1 MNSSATR
8 AVMTDDQDREKIDE
22 LSNEVAALTARLDA
36 VMIERNEAL
45 REIELLRSGGRGK
58 ASANELADQDADP
71 SCEFCDGE
79 GRYWVHD
86 FEMVCRRCNGTGIRP
101 EQPA

>member
-1 MNSSATR
+1 M
-8 AVMTDDQDREKIDE
+8 MTDDQDREKMDE
-22 LSNEVAALTARLDA
+22 MRNEIAALAARLEA
-36 VMIERNEAL
+36 VTIERNEAL
-45 REIELLRSGGRGK
+45 REIELLRSGGRG
-58 ASANELADQDADP
+58 SVSGDGHNEIDVDP

-86 FEMVCRRCNGTGIRP
+86 FEMVCRRCNGTGIHR

>member
-1 MNSSATR
+1 M
-8 AVMTDDQDREKIDE
+8 DE
-22 LSNEVAALTARLDA
+22 LRNEVAALAARLEA
-36 VMIERNEAL
+36 VTIERNEAL
-45 REIELLRSGGRGK
+45 REAELLRTGGRSN
-58 ASANELADQDADP
+58 ASAEGSEPIDVDP

-86 FEMVCRRCNGTGIRP
+86 FEMVCRRCNGTGVRP

>member
-8 AVMTDDQDREKIDE
+8 AVMTDDKDRNKMDE
-22 LSNEVAALTARLDA
+22 LRNEIAALTARLDS
-36 VMIERNEAL
+36 VTMERNEAL
-45 REIELLRSGGRGK
+45 REIELLRSGGRTK
-58 ASANELADQDADP
+58 ASGESSAALDDDP
-71 SCEFCDGE
+71 SCEYCDGE

-86 FEMVCRRCNGTGIRP
+86 FEMVCRRCKGTGVRP